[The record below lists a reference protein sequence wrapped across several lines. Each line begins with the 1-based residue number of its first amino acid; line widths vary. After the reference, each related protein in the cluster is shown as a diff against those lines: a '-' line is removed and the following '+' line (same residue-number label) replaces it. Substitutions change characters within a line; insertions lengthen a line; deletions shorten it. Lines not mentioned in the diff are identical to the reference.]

1 MYRAERRSL
10 RRSDGSLSFG
20 LLIALLFVAAA
31 MTSMMTP
38 LSLAIGAFRECF
50 WEFRLAITL
59 KSIYLS
65 DFEEVEINGLKI
77 EKSSRSVFSD
87 KTEIEIIHYHI
98 TEENNSFDFE
108 KVGKITNIS

>member
-10 RRSDGSLSFG
+10 RKNDGYLSFG

-31 MTSMMTP
+31 MTSMITP
-38 LSLAIGAFRECF
+38 LSIATNAFRECL

-65 DFEEVEINGLKI
+65 DFEEAEMNGLKI

-98 TEENNSFDFE
+98 TEGNNSFAFE
-108 KVGKITNIS
+108 KVGNIANIS